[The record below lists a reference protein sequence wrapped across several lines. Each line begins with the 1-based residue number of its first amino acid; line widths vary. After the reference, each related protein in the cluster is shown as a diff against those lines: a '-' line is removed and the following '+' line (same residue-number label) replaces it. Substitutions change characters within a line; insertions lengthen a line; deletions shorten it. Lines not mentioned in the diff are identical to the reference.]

1 MLKYFNILVMIYISI
16 SISGYDC
23 FLFESYELENV
34 RQKTEKGEQ
43 SLNGSV
49 REVTREIGGGDRE
62 VVGEEL
68 REEVGEEMLLEKFLA
83 RL

>member
-1 MLKYFNILVMIYISI
+1 MIYISVF
-16 SISGYDC
+16 ISGYDC

-34 RQKTEKGEQ
+34 RQKTETGER

-49 REVTREIGGGDRE
+49 REVAREDGGGDGVRE
-62 VVGEEL
+62 VVREEL